1 MGILGC
7 STAEYVH
14 MSMNYQIKENNM
26 LTVLIRY
33 KGSNGSARKFVNEM
47 ISSGIVE
54 QIRKEQGNLRYEY
67 FFPQNDD
74 ETVLLV
80 DSWINQEAL
89 DKHHKLP
96 LMNKIKELRDKYDL
110 HMEVEKYQPIIDEK
124 DEKYIRR

>member
-1 MGILGC
+1 
-7 STAEYVH
+7 
-14 MSMNYQIKENNM
+14 M
-26 LTVLIRY
+26 LTILIRY
-33 KGSNGSARKFVNEM
+33 KGINGSARKFVHEM

-54 QIRKEQGNLRYEY
+54 EIRKEQGNLSYEY

-89 DKHHKLP
+89 DKHHELP
-96 LMNKIKELRDKYDL
+96 LMNKIKELREKYDL
-110 HMEVEKYQPIIDEK
+110 HMEVEKYTPLMDDK

>member
-1 MGILGC
+1 
-7 STAEYVH
+7 
-14 MSMNYQIKENNM
+14 MNYQINDM
-26 LTVLIRY
+26 LTILIRY

-54 QIRKEQGNLRYEY
+54 QIRKEQGNLRCEY

-89 DKHHKLP
+89 DEHHKLP
-96 LMNKIKELRDKYDL
+96 LMNKIKQLREKYDL
-110 HMEVEKYQPIIDEK
+110 HMDVEKYTPLVDDK

>member
-1 MGILGC
+1 
-7 STAEYVH
+7 
-14 MSMNYQIKENNM
+14 M
-26 LTVLIRY
+26 LTILIRY
-33 KGSNGSARKFVNEM
+33 KGINGSARKFVNEM
-47 ISSGIVE
+47 ISNGIVE
-54 QIRKEQGNLRYEY
+54 EIRKEQGNLSYEY

-89 DKHHKLP
+89 DKHHELP
-96 LMNKIKELRDKYDL
+96 LMNKIKELREKYDL

>member
-1 MGILGC
+1 
-7 STAEYVH
+7 

-33 KGSNGSARKFVNEM
+33 KGSNGSAIKFVNEM

-80 DSWINQEAL
+80 DSWVNQEAL
-89 DKHHKLP
+89 DKHHELP
-96 LMNKIKELRDKYDL
+96 LMNIIKELRDKYDL

>member
-1 MGILGC
+1 M
-7 STAEYVH
+7 
-14 MSMNYQIKENNM
+14 
-26 LTVLIRY
+26 IRY
-33 KGSNGSARKFVNEM
+33 KGSNGSAKRFVEEM

-89 DKHHKLP
+89 DEHHKHP
-96 LMNKIKELRDKYDL
+96 LMNKIKQLREKYDL
-110 HMEVEKYQPIIDEK
+110 HMEVEKYTPLVDGK

>member
-1 MGILGC
+1 
-7 STAEYVH
+7 
-14 MSMNYQIKENNM
+14 M
-26 LTVLIRY
+26 LTILIRY
-33 KGSNGSARKFVNEM
+33 KGINGSARKFVNEM

-54 QIRKEQGNLRYEY
+54 EIRKEQGNLSYEY

-89 DKHHKLP
+89 DKHHELP
-96 LMNKIKELRDKYDL
+96 LMNKIKELREKYDL
-110 HMEVEKYQPIIDEK
+110 HMEVEKYTPLMDDK